1 MTRRRGFTLM
11 SLALALALASLSSVV
26 VLAYIHG
33 QMDTAR
39 AKRTAIEIKSLLRAS
54 LDYRW
59 RNGTWPASVASL
71 GLPSGINTNPWG
83 VAYTLSSS
91 GKTVTVSTT
100 IPAGVKPPAGDPLLS
115 LVQSTGAVSASTTL
129 DGGPAQ
135 AAAYEKNHLY
145 LEPTP

>member
-1 MTRRRGFTLM
+1 MTGRRGFTLM

-39 AKRTAIEIKSLLRAS
+39 AKRTATEIKSLLRAT

-59 RNGTWPASVASL
+59 RSGTWPPSVASL
-71 GLPSGINTNPWG
+71 GLPSGTISNPWG
-83 VAYTLSSS
+83 VPYTLSFS
-91 GKTVTVSTT
+91 GKTVTVSTI
-100 IPAGVKPPAGDPLLS
+100 IPAGVKPLTGDPLLS
-115 LVQSTGAVSASTTL
+115 IVLSTGALSASATL

-145 LEPTP
+145 LESTP